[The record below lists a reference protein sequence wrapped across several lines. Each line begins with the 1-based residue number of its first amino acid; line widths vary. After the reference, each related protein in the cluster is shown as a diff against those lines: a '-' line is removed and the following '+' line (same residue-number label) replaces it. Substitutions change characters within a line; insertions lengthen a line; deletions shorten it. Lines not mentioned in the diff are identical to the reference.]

1 MTQQSGGHG
10 GIFNMMFGNQQKPG
24 KKNDQKPKMQPTKRV
39 LEVSLEKIF
48 AGGAVELHHERARLC
63 ESCAGRGGENIKK
76 CPICKGQGGVVQLV
90 QMAPG
95 MYSQAEK

>member
-10 GIFNMMFGNQQKPG
+10 GIFNMMFGGQQKAG

-48 AGGAVELHHERARLC
+48 SGGVVELHH
-63 ESCAGRGGENIKK
+63 
-76 CPICKGQGGVVQLV
+76 
-90 QMAPG
+90 
-95 MYSQAEK
+95 